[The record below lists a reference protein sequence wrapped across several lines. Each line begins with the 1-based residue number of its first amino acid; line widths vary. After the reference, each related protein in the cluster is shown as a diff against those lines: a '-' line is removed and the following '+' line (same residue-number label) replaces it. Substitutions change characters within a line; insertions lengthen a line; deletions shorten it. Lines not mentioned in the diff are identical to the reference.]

1 VLKCDSLRGTTH
13 LQATHSV
20 MRCMSSMML
29 IVPLSF
35 ASALH
40 GAVALKPPV
49 ELVDQFSISGIK
61 VDATARSLRAAR
73 DLAIAHGLREAWSKL
88 FRRFTVERAWGQE
101 PQLAD
106 DQLLG
111 LILNVDLSHERR
123 NTTRYLADVVFHF
136 NPAAVRGLLL
146 VTQELAEPALVIPLI
161 AGEVGFDPMSPWTIA
176 WAEPSLQQSLALV
189 VFKGDAT
196 DLSMP
201 QDLTEMSWVTLAPM
215 AKRYNARQV
224 IFVITSED
232 AKTVDMIEFS
242 ASGKSASSL
251 VFDQSTFRTIAKT
264 IAKKA
269 ENEWRQSVQKTV
281 AH

>member
-1 VLKCDSLRGTTH
+1 
-13 LQATHSV
+13 
-20 MRCMSSMML
+20 MP
-29 IVPLSF
+29 IVAFSF
-35 ASALH
+35 ASVLR
-40 GAVALKPPV
+40 GAVAFAAPV
-49 ELVDQFSISGIK
+49 QLVDQFSISDIK
-61 VDATARSLRAAR
+61 VDATARSLRAAH
-73 DLAIAHGLREAWSKL
+73 DLAIARGLREAWRKL
-88 FRRFTVERAWGQE
+88 FRRFTVERDWGQE

-106 DQLLG
+106 NQLLG
-111 LILNVDLSHERR
+111 LILNVELSHERR

-161 AGEVGFDPMSPWTIA
+161 AGAVGFDPMSPWTIA
-176 WAEPSLQQSLALV
+176 WADPSLQQSLGLV

-201 QDLTEMSWVTLAPM
+201 QDLSEMSWTTLAPM

-224 IFVITSED
+224 IFAITSED
-232 AKTVDMIEFS
+232 ATTVDMIEFS

-251 VFDQSTFRTIAKT
+251 VFDQSTFRANAKA

-269 ENEWRQSVQKTV
+269 ETEWRQPIDQKTV